1 MTTAMLISMASFSLA
16 ASISPGPVN
25 IVAMSAGMR
34 HGFVRSM
41 WFVTGA
47 TIAFVVLLVIVGLGL
62 SAAVSWLPNLL
73 AVVRWAGVLFLI
85 YMAVGLATDGGAMS
99 PGRTATAP
107 SAMDGA
113 LLQWL
118 NPKAWLASIAGMG
131 VFSAG
136 ADVDRLLS
144 LRGITLKTMHVRPG
158 ESISFKP
165 DLLDHHDQTS
175 SKVRLT
181 QLWTPIDV
189 LMRQQLSEDFLTPR
203 P

>member
-1 MTTAMLISMASFSLA
+1 MTTALLFSMAAFSLV

-47 TIAFVVLLVIVGLGL
+47 TIGFVVLLVFVGFGL
-62 SAAVSWLPNLL
+62 SAAIRWLPNLL

-99 PGRTATAP
+99 PGRAATAP
-107 SAMDGA
+107 SAVDGA

-136 ADVDRLLS
+136 ADVDRLLVFTTVYFIICYLS
-144 LRGITLKTMHVRPG
+144 IGCWAIAGTVLRRWVADPSKIRLMNR
-158 ESISFKP
+158 
-165 DLLDHHDQTS
+165 LLAAL
-175 SKVRLT
+175 LT
-181 QLWTPIDV
+181 VSAAYLACAGV
-189 LMRQQLSEDFLTPR
+189 
-203 P
+203 

>member
-1 MTTAMLISMASFSLA
+1 MTTAMLISMAAFSLA

-47 TIAFVVLLVIVGLGL
+47 TIGFIVLLVFVGLGL
-62 SAAVSWLPNLL
+62 SATISWFPNLR
-73 AVVRWAGVLFLI
+73 AVLRWGGVLFLV

-99 PGRTATAP
+99 SGRTGNAP
-107 SAMDGA
+107 SALDGA

-136 ADVDRLLS
+136 ANVDRLLVFATVYFIICYLS
-144 LRGITLKTMHVRPG
+144 IACWAVAGTVLRQWVADPSKIRLMNR
-158 ESISFKP
+158 
-165 DLLDHHDQTS
+165 LLAAL
-175 SKVRLT
+175 LT
-181 QLWTPIDV
+181 VSAAYLAFAGV
-189 LMRQQLSEDFLTPR
+189 
-203 P
+203 

>member
-1 MTTAMLISMASFSLA
+1 MTTALLFSMAAFSLA

-34 HGFVRSM
+34 HGFVRSV

-47 TIAFVVLLVIVGLGL
+47 TIGFVVLLVFVGLGL
-62 SAAVSWLPNLL
+62 SAAISWLPILL

-136 ADVDRLLS
+136 TDVDRLLTFATIYFIVCYLS
-144 LRGITLKTMHVRPG
+144 IGCWAIAGTFLRRWVADPSKIRVMNR
-158 ESISFKP
+158 
-165 DLLDHHDQTS
+165 LLAAL
-175 SKVRLT
+175 LT
-181 QLWTPIDV
+181 ASAAYLAFAGV
-189 LMRQQLSEDFLTPR
+189 
-203 P
+203 